1 MIKLVAN
8 QLRCLVPGAQHH
20 VINLESM
27 GNDGEEGKIESGLDR
42 WRLGMVLWRFRVE
55 EQRPLINGVEYLV
68 PAKSMAK
75 RRRDVRPLR

>member
-1 MIKLVAN
+1 MMARK
-8 QLRCLVPGAQHH
+8 
-20 VINLESM
+20 E
-27 GNDGEEGKIESGLDR
+27 KIESGLDR